1 MGDWIEEDKPALRV
15 LHLKSSDFVLKQE
28 REGSLER
35 CQYQIKY
42 TVLPLLGS
50 RSYQNK
56 RCQFR
61 LGIKD
66 CDETT
71 TDSEWDPAL
80 LPLSPSEVSIEG

>member
-1 MGDWIEEDKPALRV
+1 MEGDKPALRV
-15 LHLKSSDFVLKQE
+15 LYLKSSDVVLKQE
-28 REGSLER
+28 REASLDR

-61 LGIKD
+61 LGTKD
-66 CDETT
+66 WDETT

-80 LPLSPSEVSIEG
+80 LPLPPSEVSIDG